1 MRSTTLKRPQLPT
14 VAHDVQLTTPPLS
27 SWDIGL
33 CALAL
38 LLCTLLVL
46 SPLTRLVGVDH
57 FAAIAPFV
65 NVLLSFSSWLPVD
78 LHLIADPAGSARNT
92 SLLLSMGVA
101 VLAFIIYGISLW
113 LIARKPANADYRIV
127 QRWIW
132 AIALLG
138 GLCFVFTPAM
148 LSNDVFVYAGYG
160 RLVAAYHAS
169 PYFDLL
175 TNYPDTLNLYDDWRG
190 ATCAYGP
197 FWLVICMIVSAVAG
211 PHVLP
216 YILIY
221 RLLALASN
229 LCNIFLVAL
238 ILRKMGR
245 SNRTVTMGM
254 LLYAWNP
261 LMLQE
266 NGLGGH
272 NDTVMVTFLLLGI
285 YLWMA
290 QELRALEERLTARDY
305 LPALVCLTIS
315 VLIKYSSAPLVI
327 LFFVLLGRRAMLA
340 AAHNGEKLLGQ
351 LREAGRDIAIGGLA
365 CAGLVLFCYLPFWLG
380 HGPAEIIQSF
390 SSPPSSYLSYNSIQQ
405 ALGRWLDVN
414 RNIEGTMGFNF
425 VASFTQRF
433 LWQVLNVASVG
444 LMLLIGLVALWFRP
458 TLRVWALSSIAL
470 LSLLYLVTTWIFP
483 WYITWII
490 GLACICLP
498 MQGRLPRALVGTAF
512 QFTVTIHFLYLF
524 FFNVPPFGRWIG
536 LDFLTTLLPPIVTF
550 MVLCF
555 WRIRRVKPVS
565 LAMFVQMSINKRMP
579 TTAKR

>member
-1 MRSTTLKRPQLPT
+1 MQSTILTSPQPSAST
-14 VAHDVQLTTPPLS
+14 SGNRVISPLS
-27 SWDIGL
+27 SKGIGL

-38 LLCTLLVL
+38 LLCTLLAL
-46 SPLTRLVGVDH
+46 SPLTRLVGVRH
-57 FAAIAPFV
+57 LAAIDPFV
-65 NVLLSFSSWLPVD
+65 HLLLGASSWLPTD
-78 LHLIADPAGSARNT
+78 LHLIADTAKSAHNT
-92 SLLLSMGVA
+92 SLFFCIGAAMVA
-101 VLAFIIYGISLW
+101 FLIYAISIW
-113 LIARKPANADYRIV
+113 LVARQPADADYRSI

-160 RLVAAYHAS
+160 RLIAAYHAN

-197 FWLVICMIVSAVAG
+197 FWLVICTLVSAIAG
-211 PHVLP
+211 THLLP

-229 LCNIFLVAL
+229 LCNVLLVAL

-245 SNRTVTMGM
+245 SNRTVTLGM

-285 YLWMA
+285 YLWMSS
-290 QELRALEERLTARDY
+290 ELRAFGERLKPRDY
-305 LPALVCLTIS
+305 LPALACLTIS
-315 VLIKYSSAPLVI
+315 VLIKYSSAPLVL
-327 LFFVLLGRRAMLA
+327 LFFVLLARRAMLA
-340 AAHNGEKLLGQ
+340 AAQEGRKLRGQFGE
-351 LREAGRDIAIGGLA
+351 AARDIVIGGLF
-365 CAGLVLFCYLPFWLG
+365 CALLVLVFYLPFWVG
-380 HGPAEIIQSF
+380 YGIPDIIKSF

-405 ALGRWLDVN
+405 ALGRWLDAN
-414 RNIEGTMGFNF
+414 KELQGTSNYGIID
-425 VASFTQRF
+425 F
-433 LWQVLNVASVG
+433 LAGRTIWQNLNVVSVG
-444 LMLLIGLVALWFRP
+444 VLMLVGLVALWRKP
-458 TLRVWALSSIAL
+458 TLQVWGLCSIAL
-470 LSLLYLVTTWIFP
+470 FSLLYLVTTWLFP
-483 WYITWII
+483 WYITWIM

-498 MQGRLPRALVGTAF
+498 VRGRLSLALVGTAF
-512 QFTVTIHFLYLF
+512 QFTATIHFLYLF

-536 LDFLTTLLPPIVTF
+536 WDFLTTLIPPIATF
-550 MVLCF
+550 LVLYYWWGPRQF
-555 WRIRRVKPVS
+555 RGTDHSRLHTK
-565 LAMFVQMSINKRMP
+565 
-579 TTAKR
+579 